1 MTAGPQPEL
10 FISYD
15 NGPTADNRILVF
27 GTEQCLRALA
37 ENKYKSLIENKKT
50 DGKTVQQKSVA
61 WVKLAT
67 EFNAQSAVHT
77 RDADQLRRCFE
88 NQKKK
93 SRKEIARHRYAV
105 FATGG
110 GPPPSQLSSIAI
122 QVASIVPG
130 NLQPLQNPYDSD
142 ASRILDAISS
152 GSSETGIPADMHPG
166 ASSSGVGGE
175 VFHTDTANEH
185 SSATGPSVLPL
196 SIQTDVANTAC
207 LSSEVPASSR
217 RRPLPPRRPSM
228 QPAQKSALWYKKL
241 AQSKILLN
249 QKKLEVAKVK
259 EQIAKEKLAHLQMD
273 VHYKAMLLE

>member
-1 MTAGPQPEL
+1 MAKRAPNFTASEL
-10 FISYD
+10 SLLLD
-15 NGPTADNRILVF
+15 LVD
-27 GTEQCLRALA
+27 
-37 ENKYKSLIENKKT
+37 KYKSVIENKKT

-110 GPPPSQLSSIAI
+110 GPPPSQLSSTAI

-130 NLQPLQNPYDSD
+130 NLQPLQNTYDSD

-152 GSSETGIPADMHPG
+152 GSSETGIPA
-166 ASSSGVGGE
+166 
-175 VFHTDTANEH
+175 
-185 SSATGPSVLPL
+185 
-196 SIQTDVANTAC
+196 TDVPNTTC

-273 VHYKAMLLE
+273 AHYKAMLLESAQLDVELKRRQLANMDSHFHNM